1 MPATEFHIDIIQPDC
16 RATALLA
23 EHSGLSITQIKQAM
37 QKGAVWLSNEQGT
50 NRLRRAKKK
59 LPVGAQLHFYY
70 NPQVLEASIEEPV
83 LLADEG
89 DYSVWIKPRGVF
101 SQGSK
106 WGDHCTITRWIET
119 NDSQQRPAFP
129 IHRLDRAATGL
140 MLIGHGKNTTKQL
153 SELFAKKLI
162 HKVYQAVVNGH
173 FSKPGE
179 ILTYNK
185 DIDGRKTVTH
195 ARLLEYNQEM
205 DHSLVEVIIET
216 GRKHQIRRHLSEA
229 GFAIL
234 GDRLYAGGDEQDLQL
249 AAVSLAFRCPVYDE
263 DKSFH
268 LPDSFRPSLG

>member
-1 MPATEFHIDIIQPDC
+1 MLATEFHIDIIQPDC
-16 RATALLA
+16 QATTLLS
-23 EHSGLSITQIKQAM
+23 ENSGLSITQIKLAM
-37 QKGAVWLSNEQGT
+37 QKGAVWVSNEQGT

-70 NPQVLEASIEEPV
+70 NPEVLEASIEEPV

-140 MLIGHGKNTTKQL
+140 MLIGHGKNMTKQL
-153 SELFAKKLI
+153 SELFAKRLI
-162 HKVYQAVVNGH
+162 QKVYQAVVNGR

-185 DIDGRKTVTH
+185 DIDDRKAVTH

-229 GFAIL
+229 GFAVL
-234 GDRLYAGGDEQDLQL
+234 GDRLYSGGDEQDLQL
-249 AAVSLAFRCPVYDE
+249 AAVSLAFRCPVNDE

-268 LPDSFRPSLG
+268 LPDSFRPSLT

>member
-1 MPATEFHIDIIQPDC
+1 MPATELHIDIDEPDC
-16 RATALLA
+16 QAAALLA
-23 EHSGLSITQIKQAM
+23 ENSGLSITQVKQAM

-59 LPVGAQLHFYY
+59 LPVGSQLHFYH
-70 NPQVLEASIEEPV
+70 NPDILNATIEEPT
-83 LLADEG
+83 LIADEG
-89 DYSVWIKPRGVF
+89 DYSVWIKPRGVL

-119 NDSQQRPAFP
+119 NDGRQRPAFL

-140 MLIGHGKNTTKQL
+140 MLIGHGRNTAKQL
-153 SELFAKKLI
+153 SALFANQLI
-162 HKVYQAVVNGH
+162 HKVYQAVVNGS
-173 FSKPGE
+173 FSQPGE

-185 DIDGRKTVTH
+185 AIDSRKATTH
-195 ARLLEYNQEM
+195 ARLLEYNQKVNR
-205 DHSLVEVIIET
+205 SLVEITIET

-229 GFAIL
+229 GFPVL
-234 GDRLYAGGDEQDLQL
+234 GDRLYGGGDALDLQL
-249 AAVSLAFRCPVYDE
+249 AAVSLAFRCPVNDE

>member
-1 MPATEFHIDIIQPDC
+1 MTATEFHIDISQPDC
-16 RATALLA
+16 QATTLLA

-37 QKGAVWLSNEQGT
+37 QKGAVWLSNSQGT

-70 NPQVLEASIEEPV
+70 DPKVLESSIEKPV

-89 DYSVWIKPRGVF
+89 GYSVWIKPRGVL

-106 WGDHCTITRWIET
+106 WGDHSTMTRWVES
-119 NDSQQRPAFP
+119 NDKQQRPAFL

-153 SELFAKKLI
+153 SALFANKSI
-162 HKVYQAVVNGH
+162 HKVYQAVVNGR
-173 FSKPGE
+173 FSQPGK
-179 ILTYNK
+179 ILTYDK

-195 ARLLEYNQEM
+195 VRLIEYHQESN
-205 DHSLVEVIIET
+205 HSLVEVNIET
-216 GRKHQIRRHLSEA
+216 GRKHQIRRHLSQA
-229 GFAIL
+229 GFPIL
-234 GDRLYAGGDEQDLQL
+234 GDRLYGGGEAQDLQL
-249 AAVSLAFRCPVYDE
+249 AAVSLAFRCPVNDE

-268 LPDSFRPSLG
+268 LPDSYRPLPG